1 MNIFEQAARAKLR
14 FTSVIGLLTTED
26 LWNLPL
32 TSKNSVNLDAV
43 AKQANAELKALGEES
58 FVAVVT
64 SPGKADAELR
74 MEIIKH
80 VIAVKLEQNE
90 AKRQRTALLEE
101 KSKLLDILSEKK
113 DEALKTLTPEQI
125 QARLAELSSM
135 T

>member
-1 MNIFEQAARAKLR
+1 MNIFEQASRQSLR
-14 FTSVIGLLTTED
+14 FTSSVGQITTED

-32 TSKNSVNLDAV
+32 TSKNLLSLDNV
-43 AKQANAELKALGEES
+43 AKEANTQLKAMGEES

-74 MEIIKH
+74 MEIVKH

-90 AKRQRTALLEE
+90 VKRQRAALLEE
-101 KSKLLDILSEKK
+101 KNKLLSILSEKK

-125 QARLAELSSM
+125 QARLVELSHAL
-135 T
+135 